1 MKSFIVLSACIALS
15 VAQFGASGPYSF
27 GYQTADGQS
36 RQESGH
42 GGAVQGSY
50 SYVDANGDL
59 RQVRYVADAN
69 GYRAEGDVSVDKR
82 TAAAAAQ
89 LAAIAP
95 KAPIPAAPVAAA
107 PVHYSS
113 WQQPAPAWNQWNQW
127 APAAPLAAH
136 LAQPVAPWA
145 VPATHGAR
153 AAYKVE
159 TPTHSI
165 YSQI

>member
-1 MKSFIVLSACIALS
+1 MRSLILLSACLALS
-15 VAQFGASGPYSF
+15 AAQYGPSGPYSF
-27 GYQTADGQS
+27 GYQTVDGQS

-69 GYRAEGDVSVDKR
+69 GFRAEGDISVDKK
-82 TAAAAAQ
+82 TAAAAAH

-95 KAPIPAAPVAAA
+95 KAPIPVAPVA
-107 PVHYSS
+107 PI
-113 WQQPAPAWNQWNQW
+113 APAYNHYNQYYNSW
-127 APAAPLAAH
+127 APAAPIAAPLAAPIH
-136 LAQPVAPWA
+136 AQPLPTWA
-145 VPATHGAR
+145 IPATHGAR